1 MNIVLRIEEEF
12 MNLLIE
18 LVKFIILSLGIVAL
32 SKYLL
37 VPVLRRISQLLELG
51 PKASGNIAGFATSV
65 PELLTVIFSAA
76 SGLISTSI
84 YNILSSNVINLIQYI
99 FSIYLNKNQKH
110 LNSKAIKIDLL
121 LVIITILIPIF
132 LVVSNIEINTNL
144 VIIFIIL
151 LAVFYYINY
160 NSHRLYLEKEQQ
172 EILQEEIEEEKE
184 EYRFK
189 KKNKKTVILYWIY
202 LIFITVGLYVVGEL
216 LSKSLTNLSN
226 IFALPEIVLGTLL
239 GVITSIPELLTF
251 IEAQRKEKKKN
262 SEEANKLGVIEAT
275 NNLLTS
281 NILNLFAIQSIGIII
296 YTIFG

>member
-1 MNIVLRIEEEF
+1 

-202 LIFITVGLYVVGEL
+202 LIFITVGLYIVGEL

-226 IFALPEIVLGTLL
+226 IFALPETVLGSLL

>member
-1 MNIVLRIEEEF
+1 

-160 NSHRLYLEKEQQ
+160 NSHKLYLEKEQQ
-172 EILQEEIEEEKE
+172 EILQEEIEEEKEEKE

>member
-1 MNIVLRIEEEF
+1 

-172 EILQEEIEEEKE
+172 EILQEEIKEEKE

-202 LIFITVGLYVVGEL
+202 LICITVGLYIVGEL